1 MADARRAGKRVAL
14 FGNLRAAE
22 EEVCMGKSKFTGL
35 GKWSI
40 LSSLL
45 AVLGGGVFWGAFAT
59 DISSWT
65 IALKSTKTFTFSG
78 SAQCPAT
85 DDIESITP
93 NGNGAAAITGGALAT
108 WLTANVDGVSCADNI
123 NAVTAVA
130 KTSGAAFKLA
140 VKAAVPNASPG
151 GTALEIGDVL
161 IHYFSIAKMSLSTAT
176 IALHADN
183 PTVTYDGTPKTPK
196 LVISGTGLTDVDLS
210 ADTAATTFVNN
221 TNAHNGVAANP
232 PTATVSAKSTSVNYT
247 GSKTFAFAIQK
258 AALSIGVNVDTSA
271 ALKAWLDTVKYVS
284 LNDKGAPAVKSAPA
298 ADGIVAKGGYTLT
311 NATQSKSYWKFKS
324 SVAYNAENAAD
335 IINYDS
341 TGLTAFADTG
351 KYALVV
357 WVRGGANIADGQA
370 FFPYTLEY
378 STFVSSPIITTKRV
392 VHYTKSNIYSVDW
405 PSVGNAAFFGTLDSI
420 YEFTGSRFLADAD
433 ADWDGDASVLNPAK
447 IKSDKTKRTV
457 SFTLE
462 DNTPGTPHNV
472 NGVGVVRL
480 YFKARG
486 VTPGADKQVWV
497 WPIADGAYDSLDVQ
511 VAPKAIEPGYITL
524 TDYPIVY
531 SGDTV
536 GVEELRK
543 KFFVVHEGI
552 LTGAVDNDYDGASGV
567 DYVIVPWWS
576 GTADASDWNGPGVK
590 NTLNLK
596 DAGANKAWIV
606 IQGKGNYSGR
616 ALKAFTIERAPITAT
631 VAVASGPKVYDGKP
645 DIATAGSGPKAEV
658 LFSGSTPA
666 LTAELAAF
674 AVGVDFEF
682 RSAKYSDSTA
692 GVVCSLTARVALS
705 GNSDKAQNFRFA
717 GASPDSVT
725 LKAYGLTIAKREL
738 QKTDVNF
745 SIPTNHYYNGQQRG
759 IGAVSLK
766 TPLSAGAGATVATL
780 YRYPVGMQK
789 PDFNP
794 SLAAVEVTPK
804 DTAFVPKSAGSYGVL
819 ISVKGGQNITDVD
832 LELTDYENPTD
843 PVRYT
848 INPPAGPVIA
858 YPLVTDT
865 RAFSIRQGRSVNL
878 KVSAKSPNGGVLSY
892 KWYTVE
898 SDGVTSTVKPMNIPG
913 LTTTDSVLTI
923 SVSGEVGTSA
933 SYCAVVTNTAPSGV
947 QDPRAVADTAE
958 AFTVTVDT
966 PPISMVNAKV
976 AVNPE
981 KVWYYTG
988 YPVTPQGTDVTVS
1001 LPSYVDGADTTWTP
1015 IDAVHYSLA
1024 YVSNTNV
1031 GTATLRASAVSTGNY
1046 QGTATATFAIAR
1058 KQFGIV
1064 DIAFTES
1071 RVYTGDTLSALVK
1084 ENPPMTGMGEISVRY
1099 DTSATVPVNAGD
1111 YDVYVS
1117 VTGGDNVSSSGG
1129 FQYLGVYTIKQV
1141 VPVAGVSGN
1150 LAYTNPASLNHIEG
1164 DSAVSYG
1171 IGDVTFKN
1179 VKGYTGTIAVLYNG
1193 DDEVPVTAGQYTVTA
1208 DISGDDNVESALLT
1222 LGIYTI
1228 KGKGDAVAESNREIP
1243 VAPVVTSVSVAPVKA
1258 IVSGFTAGPSPVSK
1272 NGVIK
1277 FFSAKVVK
1285 SGSLYIF
1292 NANGDAVAKAS
1303 AKSGSGEI
1311 ASWNLRDKKG
1321 VVAAEGSY
1329 VAKGALV
1336 CKDGTREKVSVVFS
1350 VVK

>member
-1 MADARRAGKRVAL
+1 
-14 FGNLRAAE
+14 
-22 EEVCMGKSKFTGL
+22 MGKSKFTGL
-35 GKWSI
+35 GRWGI
-40 LSSLL
+40 LSALL
-45 AVLGGGVFWGAFAT
+45 VVLWGGVVGGTFAG
-59 DISSWT
+59 DVKSWT
-65 IALKSTKTFTFSG
+65 IALKSAKTFTFNG
-78 SAQCPAT
+78 LGQCPAT

-93 NGNGAAAITGGALAT
+93 NGTGAAAISGGNLAD

-123 NAVTAVA
+123 DAVTAVA

-140 VKAAVPNASPG
+140 IKAAVPNANQG
-151 GTALEIGDVL
+151 GTALETGDVL
-161 IHYFSIAKMSLSTAT
+161 IHYFSIAKLSLSTAT
-176 IALHADN
+176 IALHEDN
-183 PTVTYDGTPKTPK
+183 ATITYDGTAKTPK
-196 LVISGTGLTDVDLS
+196 LVISGTGFTDVDLS

-221 TNAHNGVAANP
+221 TNAHNGTATNP

-247 GSKTFAFAIQK
+247 GSKTFTFAIQK
-258 AALSIGVNVDTSA
+258 AALSIGENVDTSA
-271 ALKAWLDTVKYVS
+271 VLKAWLDTVKYVS
-284 LNDKGAPAVKSAPA
+284 LNEKGAPVAKSAPA

-324 SVAYNAENAAD
+324 GVTYDESNAAD
-335 IINYDS
+335 IANYDS

-357 WVRGGANIADGQA
+357 WVRGGANITDGQA
-370 FFPYTLEY
+370 FFPYSLEY

-392 VHYTKSNIYSVDW
+392 VYYTKSNIYSVDW
-405 PSVGNAAFFGTLDSI
+405 PAVGNAAFFGTLDSI

-433 ADWDGDASVLNPAK
+433 ASWDSDAFVLNHVK
-447 IKSDKTKRTV
+447 IKLDKTKRSV

-462 DNTPGTPHNV
+462 DNTVPTPVNV

-486 VTPGADKQVWV
+486 VTAGADKRVWI
-497 WPIADGAYDSLDVQ
+497 WPSADGEYDSLEVQ
-511 VAPKAIEPGYITL
+511 IAPKALESSYITL

-536 GVEELRK
+536 GVDELRK

-552 LTGAVDNDYDGASGV
+552 LTGAADNDYSGASNV

-576 GTADASDWNGPGVK
+576 GVADVSDWNGPGLK

-616 ALKAFTIERAPITAT
+616 ALKAFTIERAPVNAT
-631 VAVASGPKVYDGKP
+631 VSVTGGSKVYDGKP
-645 DIATAGSGPKAEV
+645 DIATEGSGPKAEV

-666 LTAELAAF
+666 LTAELATF
-674 AVGVDFEF
+674 DVGADFEF
-682 RSAKYSDSTA
+682 RSAKYSDSVA

-745 SIPTNHYYNGQQRG
+745 SIPANHYYNGQQRG
-759 IGAVSLK
+759 VGAVSLK
-766 TPLSAGAGATVATL
+766 TPLLAGSGATVATL
-780 YRYPVGMQK
+780 YRYPVGMLK

-804 DTAFVPKSAGSYGVL
+804 DTTFVPKSAGSYGVL
-819 ISVKGGQNITDVD
+819 ISVKGSQNIADID
-832 LELTDYENPTD
+832 LELTDYENPVD

-848 INPPAGPVIA
+848 INPPAGPVIT

-865 RAFSIRQGRSVNL
+865 RAFSVRQGRSVNL
-878 KVSAKSPNGGVLSY
+878 KVSAKSPNAGVLSY
-892 KWYTVE
+892 KWFTVE
-898 SDGVTSTVKPMNIPG
+898 SDGITSTIKPMNIPG

-1024 YVSNTNV
+1024 YVSNVNV

-1046 QGTATATFAIAR
+1046 QGTATTTFAVAK

-1064 DIAFTES
+1064 DIAYTES

-1099 DTSATVPVNAGD
+1099 DTSETVPVNAGD
-1111 YDVYVS
+1111 YDVYVN

-1129 FQYLGVYTIKQV
+1129 FQYLGVYTIKRV
-1141 VPVAGVSGN
+1141 VPVAGASGN
-1150 LAYTNPASLNHIEG
+1150 LSYKDPASLKHVEG
-1164 DSAVSYG
+1164 DSSVSYG
-1171 IGDVTFKN
+1171 IGDVTLKN
-1179 VKGYTGTIAVLYNG
+1179 VEGYTGAIAVLYNG

-1243 VAPVVTSVSVAPVKA
+1243 VAPVVATVSVAPVKA
-1258 IVSGFTAGPSPVSK
+1258 TASGFTAGPSPVSK
-1272 NGVIK
+1272 NGAIK

-1292 NANGDAVAKAS
+1292 NASGDAVAKVS
-1303 AKSGSGEI
+1303 ANSGSGEI
-1311 ASWNLRDKKG
+1311 GSWNLKDNKG
-1321 VVAAEGSY
+1321 VPVAEGTY
-1329 VAKGALV
+1329 VIKGALAG
-1336 CKDGTREKVSVVFS
+1336 KDGTREKVSFVFS